1 MSEELTDENVEKTF
15 IQGIIDE
22 IIGSPLNLILV
33 GIITFLIYKIFKKR
47 QPTEAAPVEP

>member
-1 MSEELTDENVEKTF
+1 MAEEIIEEVVEKSF

-22 IIGSPLNLILV
+22 IIGSPINLILV

-47 QPTEAAPVEP
+47 TPTESAPSEP